1 MNIDHFKV
9 WFIVNKDEIEFT
21 TKGDYMIVEL
31 HDKEQSLALKDTFDW
46 TQAIFLE
53 FQENKK

>member
-1 MNIDHFKV
+1 
-9 WFIVNKDEIEFT
+9 
-21 TKGDYMIVEL
+21 MIVEL

-46 TQAIFLE
+46 TQAIFLQ

>member
-21 TKGDYMIVEL
+21 TKGDCMIVEL
-31 HDKEQSLALKDTFDW
+31 HDEGQSLALKDTFDW